1 MTKRIVWLVVP
12 LVTVV
17 ALAACSTSS
26 SKGATPPTS
35 ATAKPIDYKALGLW
49 DDGPCDPAKPPLIV
63 GTMTVFESPVLSMK
77 DQATALDAAATA
89 FNKRGGANGA
99 CIKVHNCDDGA
110 DPQKAVACVREIDQ
124 AGVDATVN
132 DLGTVAQA
140 DVEAAMEKAGI
151 PRVAGNITP
160 DDWAGPLM
168 YPLDSS
174 STGAALL
181 FPEALLQEGVTDMG
195 MVRVDVPATN
205 ILDGLMTQVYGKKGA
220 KILFDAPVPAGTT
233 DYSQFILG
241 AQEKGAKGL
250 MLLLGDQ
257 DAVQVV
263 HAGQQLGTDMQM
275 ATTPGSFSHA
285 TMRSLGQFANQM
297 VFFWSY
303 PPATYDLPVYQALRS
318 DLAASGDPL
327 LQPETLKA
335 SPMQSWI
342 GLYALL
348 RVLRDAHV
356 TTFTRASIAKAL
368 NAAKNVP
375 MLGIFGGENWTPS
388 LDHPGTIK
396 RAGVNHW
403 AIYRWDPNAKSN
415 GFDGN
420 FVERES
426 INFDQVLCGSAL
438 GGPCN
443 G

>member
-1 MTKRIVWLVVP
+1 MAKKIATVVVP
-12 LVTVV
+12 LFLVV
-17 ALAACSTSS
+17 AIAACSGSS
-26 SKGATPPTS
+26 NKNASASATS
-35 ATAKPIDYKALGLW
+35 ASAKPIDYKALGLW
-49 DDGPCDPAKPPLIV
+49 DDGPCDPARPPLIV
-63 GTMTVFESPVLSMK
+63 GMMTVFESPVLSMK
-77 DQATALDAAATA
+77 DQADALTASATA

-110 DPQKAVACVREIDQ
+110 DPDKAIACVHEIDQ
-124 AGVDATVN
+124 AGVVATVN
-132 DLGTVAQA
+132 DLGTVAHA
-140 DVEAAMEKAGI
+140 EVVAAMEKAGI
-151 PRVAGNITP
+151 PRVAGNVTP
-160 DDWAGPLM
+160 EDWGSRLV

-181 FPEALLQEGVTDMG
+181 CPEALLQEGVKTMG
-195 MVRVDVPATN
+195 MVRVDVPATA
-205 ILDGLMTQVYGKKGA
+205 ILDGLMTQVYGNKGA
-220 KILFDAPVPAGTT
+220 KITFDAPVPAGTT

-263 HAGQQLGTDMQM
+263 RAGQQLGTDMQI
-275 ATTPGSFSHA
+275 ATTPGSFSHE
-285 TMRSLGQFANQM
+285 TMKGLGDFAKNM

-348 RVLRDAHV
+348 RVLRDQHV
-356 TTFTRASIAKAL
+356 TTFTRTSIENAL

-403 AIYRWDPNAKSN
+403 AIYRWDPNAKSD

-420 FVERES
+420 FVQRETIS
-426 INFDQVLCGSAL
+426 FDQVLCGTPL
-438 GGPCN
+438 GGPC
-443 G
+443 